1 MTTKVVTGKV
11 RASYCNVMRARRNE
25 LSGKEEYSV
34 VCLVPK
40 TDTATVDALKAAAK
54 AAIAS
59 KWPTPPKGIRNPLKD
74 GDTETKQDGS
84 PLGPEYQGCWFFTAK
99 TDASRHKPGVIDSSA
114 RDLIDP
120 DAVGS
125 GDYIRVSVNAYAY
138 DAAGNRGVS
147 FGLNNVQL
155 LSKGEPLGSS
165 RKTAS
170 EDFGAV
176 IQPAQAADDD
186 WS

>member
-1 MTTKVVTGKV
+1 MTTKVVTGKI
-11 RASYCNVMRARRNE
+11 RASYCNIMRARRNE

-54 AAIAS
+54 AAIAG

-74 GDTETKQDGS
+74 GDTDTKQDGS
-84 PLGPEYQGCWFFTAK
+84 PLGSEYHGHWFFTAK
-99 TDASRHKPGVIDSSA
+99 TDASRNKPGVIDVNG

-120 DAVGS
+120 DAIVS

-155 LSKGEPLGSS
+155 LSKGEPLGGG
-165 RKTAS
+165 RTTAAQ
-170 EDFGAV
+170 DFGAA
-176 IQPAQAADDD
+176 PAVAASADDD
-186 WS
+186 WA